1 MSRGAGGDGGY
12 DRWRLEQVLARGDMA
27 TCEARWIGGAERARA
42 LLSAIE
48 ADDPEMFTAE
58 IIDLDDGQVE
68 LIVAVTAD
76 SIPSLQSTMDDLLAC
91 LAAAESSLDAI
102 QG

>member
-1 MSRGAGGDGGY
+1 
-12 DRWRLEQVLARGDMA
+12 MA

-58 IIDLDDGQVE
+58 IIELNDGRVE

-76 SIPSLQSTMDDLLAC
+76 NIPSLQTTMDDLLAC
-91 LAAAESSLDAI
+91 LAAAEASLDAI

>member
-1 MSRGAGGDGGY
+1 
-12 DRWRLEQVLARGDMA
+12 MA
-27 TCEARWIGGAERARA
+27 TCEARWIGSGNRARA

-58 IIDLDDGQVE
+58 IVDLDNERAE
-68 LIVAVTAD
+68 LIVTVTTD
-76 SIPSLQSTMDDLLAC
+76 SIPTLQSTMDDLLAC
-91 LAAAESSLDAI
+91 LAAAEASLDAI

>member
-1 MSRGAGGDGGY
+1 
-12 DRWRLEQVLARGDMA
+12 MA

-48 ADDPEMFTAE
+48 ADDPEMFAAE
-58 IIDLDDGQVE
+58 IIELNDGRVE
-68 LIVAVTAD
+68 LIVTVTAD

-91 LAAAESSLDAI
+91 LAAAEASLDAI

>member
-1 MSRGAGGDGGY
+1 
-12 DRWRLEQVLARGDMA
+12 MA
-27 TCEARWIGGAERARA
+27 TCEARWIGGRDRAQA

-58 IIDLDDGQVE
+58 IIGLDDGQVE
-68 LIVAVTAD
+68 LIVTVTAD
-76 SIPSLQSTMDDLLAC
+76 SIPTLQSTMDDLLAC
-91 LAAAESSLDAI
+91 LAAAEASLDAI

>member
-1 MSRGAGGDGGY
+1 
-12 DRWRLEQVLARGDMA
+12 MA

-48 ADDPEMFTAE
+48 ADDPDMFTAE
-58 IIDLDDGQVE
+58 IIELNDGRVE

-76 SIPSLQSTMDDLLAC
+76 NIPSLQTTMDDLLAC
-91 LAAAESSLDAI
+91 LAAAEASLDAI